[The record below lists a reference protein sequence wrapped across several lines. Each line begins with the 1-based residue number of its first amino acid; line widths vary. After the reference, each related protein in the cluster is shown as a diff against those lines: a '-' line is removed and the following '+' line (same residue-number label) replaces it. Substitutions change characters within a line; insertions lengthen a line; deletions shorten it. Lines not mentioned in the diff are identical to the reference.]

1 MYNVNFFYRDLN
13 VKHEGVTI
21 QSKTWFGE
29 TNFQRFYFFSSQVD
43 SSAIKKSIEM
53 VYSAY
58 LPKGSH
64 PFVYMSLEINPQNVD
79 VNVHPTKHE
88 VHFLYQVN
96 KNRFKLVFKTEL
108 KNPNVLGIR
117 MVKCILFQTI

>member
-1 MYNVNFFYRDLN
+1 MAWRNKIGCIQRDFILL
-13 VKHEGVTI
+13 
-21 QSKTWFGE
+21 
-29 TNFQRFYFFSSQVD
+29 SQVD
-43 SSAIKKSIEM
+43 SSAIKKSIEL

-96 KNRFKLVFKTEL
+96 KLVFKTAVKATVKL
-108 KNPNVLGIR
+108 NNQRSSVCGWSNVVSLLSGHFLNKLG
-117 MVKCILFQTI
+117 